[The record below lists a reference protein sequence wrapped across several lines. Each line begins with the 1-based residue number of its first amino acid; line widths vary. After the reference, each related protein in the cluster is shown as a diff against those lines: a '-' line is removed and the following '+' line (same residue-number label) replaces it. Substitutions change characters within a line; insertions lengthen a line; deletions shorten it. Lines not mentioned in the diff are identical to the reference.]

1 LGSLILLAAAL
12 KIVIVNDMSDV
23 TTSPGQPEIAADLA
37 RRLGLILGALAAVVA
52 RRFLKVPG
60 RMELIVPLW
69 RWLTHAAR
77 RFEQAALRPVRT
89 AQTRGPQTRTAVG
102 TAKAARVRLPSA
114 QGWMVRAL
122 GWEAVGHAS
131 QLGHL
136 LTDPEMQ
143 ALMAASPAVARVLRP
158 LCRVLG
164 VQPMPAALL
173 AVKAAPVAPVA
184 RPKRVRVRRSAR
196 AIREALSVEG
206 CEGFKNRPA
215 EDWMWPRRR

>member
-1 LGSLILLAAAL
+1 MYAAAL
-12 KIVIVNDMSDV
+12 TPNLRAV
-23 TTSPGQPEIAADLA
+23 TPELA
-37 RRLGLILGALAAVVA
+37 RRMGLILGALAAVVA

-102 TAKAARVRLPSA
+102 TAKVARVRLPSA

-173 AVKAAPVAPVA
+173 VVKAAPVVPVA

-215 EDWMWPRRR
+215 GDWMWPRRR

>member
-1 LGSLILLAAAL
+1 
-12 KIVIVNDMSDV
+12 MSVV
-23 TTSPGQPEIAADLA
+23 TISPGQPEIAADLA

-77 RFEQAALRPVRT
+77 RFEQAALRPVRP
-89 AQTRGPQTRTAVG
+89 ARAPGARARGAQTRTAVG
-102 TAKAARVRLPSA
+102 TAKVARVRLPSA

-122 GWEAVGHAS
+122 GWEAAGHAS

-173 AVKAAPVAPVA
+173 VVKAAPVAPVE
-184 RPKRVRVRRSAR
+184 RPKRVRVQRSAR

-215 EDWMWPRRR
+215 GDWMWPRRR